1 MMKLRILVV
10 FFLLSQLA
18 ISQENRSID
27 GFGNNKQNPEW
38 GSAGSI
44 MPSDASNGFN
54 DGFSSPAG
62 ATRPNARV
70 VSNELFDQQSDLPDE
85 RNLSEFVWVFGQFI
99 DHDLSHVKSNFQEI
113 IGVKVP
119 QNDQYFQA
127 GFQIPFARS
136 DFAPGTGNSM
146 DNPRKYINQIS
157 SFIDAS
163 HIYGSYENRANWM
176 RTFEK
181 GKLKTSS
188 DNFLPW
194 NTQNG
199 EFNSPL
205 NPLAPFMDNDIG
217 TGGKLYVS
225 GDQRSNENPLLLCLH
240 TIFLREHNRI
250 CEDIATVYPHLD
262 DEIIYQRARK
272 FVGAYIQSVVY
283 NEWLPAMGVDLPIYI
298 GYNQNMDPGIRNEFS
313 AAAFRLGHTLINDDL
328 IRLTIDGDT
337 LIQGNVD
344 LKHSFFNP
352 SIIAVTGG
360 IEPFLAGIAQRK
372 QQLSDTKI
380 VDGLRNFLFGVPGS
394 GGLDLATL
402 NIMRGRDRGL
412 VDYNAIRTHYGL
424 NRVNKLSEITQDI
437 NLQNSLNFLYGN
449 VDNIDPWVG
458 MLAEDRLEDKMFG
471 ELLYQILKTQFGA
484 LRDGDRYYFENDP
497 AFSQQEIEAIR
508 HTRFSDIIKRNTL
521 LTNIQDYVFF
531 VEKDNENDKGPE
543 LLMVQLDAV
552 LFPNP
557 ASDYI
562 QVKYYLTEA
571 ASVRLSCLNLMG
583 QRIFIENQKGL
594 NGNNLMEINFDLPVG
609 VYHFMLEANNHFK
622 IFKVL
627 VEDK

>member
-1 MMKLRILVV
+1 
-10 FFLLSQLA
+10 
-18 ISQENRSID
+18 
-27 GFGNNKQNPEW
+27 
-38 GSAGSI
+38 
-44 MPSDASNGFN
+44 
-54 DGFSSPAG
+54 
-62 ATRPNARV
+62 
-70 VSNELFDQQSDLPDE
+70 
-85 RNLSEFVWVFGQFI
+85 
-99 DHDLSHVKSNFQEI
+99 
-113 IGVKVP
+113 
-119 QNDQYFQA
+119 
-127 GFQIPFARS
+127 
-136 DFAPGTGNSM
+136 
-146 DNPRKYINQIS
+146 
-157 SFIDAS
+157 
-163 HIYGSYENRANWM
+163 
-176 RTFEK
+176 
-181 GKLKTSS
+181 
-188 DNFLPW
+188 
-194 NTQNG
+194 
-199 EFNSPL
+199 
-205 NPLAPFMDNDIG
+205 
-217 TGGKLYVS
+217 
-225 GDQRSNENPLLLCLH
+225 
-240 TIFLREHNRI
+240 
-250 CEDIATVYPHLD
+250 
-262 DEIIYQRARK
+262 
-272 FVGAYIQSVVY
+272 
-283 NEWLPAMGVDLPIYI
+283 
-298 GYNQNMDPGIRNEFS
+298 
-313 AAAFRLGHTLINDDL
+313 
-328 IRLTIDGDT
+328 
-337 LIQGNVD
+337 VD